1 MILRSR
7 LVYCV
12 PARIGPVAVQ
22 LQYVRRPRYWRR
34 AGRSRISRSG
44 LSPPKRGFMCV
55 TVSVPVLPTSCDS
68 MGVCRLRAGVG
79 VRDRDLP
86 VLQWRC
92 GREAR
97 DLQDFLFVEGFPL
110 QQGSGERLELL
121 AMFGQES
128 PCLVVA
134 FAYDPV
140 YLGVHDAGGL
150 LAEKFLRAVTSRS
163 TKVRV
168 FAGREF
174 YRPQLLAHS
183 PAGDHSPRKVGNLL
197 YVAFGP
203 CSPGAVDDLL
213 RYPSP
218 QGTDDPRPQVPFRV
232 VVALVLGALVGDAQ
246 CLPPRHDRHPVDG
259 VSPRHDESKD
269 GVTALVVGDSLPL
282 LGADQQRALGA
293 KHDLLQSIQ
302 EVLLAHL
309 VLLAPG
315 RQERRLVDQVPE
327 VGARKPR
334 RRSCNLLQINAT
346 GERHASRM
354 DLEDLLAA
362 HLVREVHSNAP
373 VEAPG
378 PKERLVEHVGLVGG
392 GKHDHALLAGEA
404 VHLGEDL
411 VEGLI
416 LLARSPHHRL
426 SAGPSYGVELVD
438 EDDRRGVLAGL
449 LEEVAHATSADAHE
463 QLDEL

>member
-22 LQYVRRPRYWRR
+22 LQYVRWPRYWRR

-44 LSPPKRGFMCV
+44 LSPPKRGFICV
-55 TVSVPVLPTSCDS
+55 TLSVPVLPTSCGS

-79 VRDRDLP
+79 DRDLP
-86 VLQWRC
+86 ILQWRC

-97 DLQDFLFVEGFPL
+97 DLEDFLFVEGFPL
-110 QQGSGERLELL
+110 QQGSGERLEVL

-128 PCLVVA
+128 PGLVVA

-150 LAEKFLRAVTSRS
+150 LAEGLLRAVTARS
-163 TKVRV
+163 TQVRV

-183 PAGDHSPRKVGNLL
+183 PAGDHSPRKVGSLL

-203 CSPGAVDDLL
+203 CGPGAVDDLL

-218 QGTDDPRPQVPFRV
+218 QGADDPRPQVPFRV
-232 VVALVLGALVGDAQ
+232 VVAVVLGALVGDAQ
-246 CLPPRHDRHPVDG
+246 GLSPRHDRHPVDR
-259 VSPRHDESKD
+259 VRPRHDEAED

-282 LGADQQRALGA
+282 LGANQQRALGA
-293 KHDLLQSIQ
+293 EHDLLQSIQ
-302 EVLLAHL
+302 EVLLGDF
-309 VLLAPG
+309 LLLTAR
-315 RQERRLVDQVPE
+315 RQERRLVDQVSE

-334 RRSCNLLQINAT
+334 RRSRKLLQIHAT

-362 HLVREVHSNAP
+362 HL
-373 VEAPG
+373 
-378 PKERLVEHVGLVGG
+378 
-392 GKHDHALLAGEA
+392 
-404 VHLGEDL
+404 
-411 VEGLI
+411 
-416 LLARSPHHRL
+416 
-426 SAGPSYGVELVD
+426 
-438 EDDRRGVLAGL
+438 
-449 LEEVAHATSADAHE
+449 
-463 QLDEL
+463 